1 MNHLTAAEMIAIKR
15 DGGALDRQMIEDLV
29 SGITDNSL
37 SDAQVGAFAMAV
49 RIRGMN
55 IDETVLLTDA
65 MRRSGTNI
73 LWNLDGPVV
82 DKHSTG
88 GVGDT
93 VSLMLA
99 PMLAACGAFVPMI
112 SGRGL
117 GHTGGTT
124 DKMESI
130 PGYIT
135 SPTDNRFHEIVRT
148 VGCAII
154 GQTND
159 LAPADRRLYS
169 IRDVTGT
176 VESIPLICS
185 SILSKKL
192 ASGTNVLAMN
202 VTTGGGAFM
211 SKLEDARELAK
222 TITDV
227 ARGAGVKCHSLVTD
241 MDQPLGS
248 AAGNA
253 LEVQYAL
260 NYLQGTRENRMHQV
274 VIALGAMVLVDSGLA
289 SDTASAVMALEK
301 SLSSG
306 QALEKF
312 AQMVAALGGPVDFV
326 EASAKYLV
334 AAPVIRSVTAGA
346 SGWVSGVKAKEIG
359 MTVVVLGGGRTRPGA
374 PVDWRVGITQVPS
387 VGDKVD
393 SSTVIAQVHAA
404 SEDAASIAEKRIRA
418 AISVSQTSI
427 APRPVQIGD

>member
-15 DGGALDRQMIEDLV
+15 DGGSLDRQMIEDIVL
-29 SGITDNSL
+29 GITDGSL

-49 RIRGMN
+49 RIRGMK

-73 LWNLDGPVV
+73 SWQLDGPVV

-130 PGYIT
+130 PGYT
-135 SPTDNRFHEIVRT
+135 TAPTDDQFHEIVRT

-393 SSTVIAQVHAA
+393 PSTVIAQVHAA

-418 AISVSQTSI
+418 AISVTDTSV
-427 APRPVQIGD
+427 APRPVLIGD

>member
-15 DGGALDRQMIEDLV
+15 DGGALNRQMIEDIVL
-29 SGITDNSL
+29 GITDGSL

-73 LWNLDGPVV
+73 AWHLDGPVV

-124 DKMESI
+124 DKMEAI

-135 SPTDNRFHEIVRT
+135 SPSDDQFHEIVRT

-211 SKLEDARELAK
+211 SNLQDARELAK

-253 LEVQYAL
+253 LEVRYAID
-260 NYLQGTRENRMHQV
+260 YLQGIREDRMHQV

-289 SDTASAVMALEK
+289 PDTATAVIALEK
-301 SLSSG
+301 SLTSG
-306 QALEKF
+306 HALAKF
-312 AQMVAALGGPVDFV
+312 SQMVAALGGPTDFV
-326 EASAKYLV
+326 ESSAKYLV
-334 AAPVIRSVTAGA
+334 TAPVVRNVTANQ
-346 SGWVSGVKAKEIG
+346 SGWVSAVGAKEVG
-359 MTVVVLGGGRTRPGA
+359 MTVVVLGGGRTQPGA
-374 PVDWRVGITQVPS
+374 PVDWRVGVTQLAS
-387 VGDKVD
+387 IGNKVEP
-393 SSTVIAQVHAA
+393 STVIAQVHAA
-404 SEDAASIAEKRIRA
+404 SEDAADIAESRIRA
-418 AISVSQTSI
+418 AISVSETSV
-427 APRPVQIGD
+427 APRPVLIGD

>member
-15 DGGALDRQMIEDLV
+15 DGGALDRQMIEDIVL
-29 SGITDNSL
+29 GITDGSL

-49 RIRGMN
+49 RIRGMK

-73 LWNLDGPVV
+73 SWQLDGPVV

-130 PGYIT
+130 PGYT
-135 SPTDNRFHEIVRT
+135 TAPTDDQFHEIVRT

-418 AISVSQTSI
+418 AISVTDTSV
-427 APRPVQIGD
+427 APRPVLIGD

>member
-15 DGGALDRQMIEDLV
+15 DGGALNRQMIEDIVL
-29 SGITDNSL
+29 GITDGSL

-65 MRRSGTNI
+65 MRRSGTSI
-73 LWNLDGPVV
+73 SWHLDGPVV

-99 PMLAACGAFVPMI
+99 PMLAVCGAFVPMI

-135 SPTDNRFHEIVRT
+135 SPTDDRFHEIVRT

-211 SKLEDARELAK
+211 SNLQDARELAK

-227 ARGAGVKCHSLVTD
+227 ARGAGVICHSLVTD

-248 AAGNA
+248 TAGNA
-253 LEVQYAL
+253 LEVRYAID
-260 NYLQGTRENRMHQV
+260 YLQGAREDRMHQV

-289 SDTASAVMALEK
+289 PDTATAVIALEK

-306 QALEKF
+306 RALEKF
-312 AQMVAALGGPVDFV
+312 AQMVAALGGPTDFV
-326 EASAKYLV
+326 ESSAKYLV
-334 AAPVIRSVTAGA
+334 TAPVIRNVIANQ
-346 SGWVSGVKAKEIG
+346 SGWVSAVGAKEVG
-359 MTVVVLGGGRTRPGA
+359 MTVVVLGGGRTQPGA
-374 PVDWRVGITQVPS
+374 PVDWRVGVTQLAS
-387 VGDKVD
+387 IGNKVEP
-393 SSTVIAQVHAA
+393 STVIAQVHAA
-404 SEDAASIAEKRIRA
+404 SEDAADIAESRIRA
-418 AISVSQTSI
+418 AISVSETSV
-427 APRPVQIGD
+427 APRPVLIGD

>member
-15 DGGALDRQMIEDLV
+15 DGGSLDRQMIEDIVL
-29 SGITDNSL
+29 GITDGSL

-49 RIRGMN
+49 RIRGMK

-73 LWNLDGPVV
+73 SWQLDGPVV

-130 PGYIT
+130 PGYT
-135 SPTDNRFHEIVRT
+135 TAPTDDQFHEIVRT

-227 ARGAGVKCHSLVTD
+227 ARGAGVKCHSRVTD

-418 AISVSQTSI
+418 AISVTDTSV
-427 APRPVQIGD
+427 APRPVLIGD

>member
-15 DGGALDRQMIEDLV
+15 DGGELDRQMIEDIVL
-29 SGITDNSL
+29 GITDGSL

-49 RIRGMN
+49 RIRGMK

-73 LWNLDGPVV
+73 SWQLDGPVV

-99 PMLAACGAFVPMI
+99 PMLAVCGAFVPMI

-130 PGYIT
+130 PGYT
-135 SPTDNRFHEIVRT
+135 TAPTDDRFHEIVRT
-148 VGCAII
+148 IGCAII

-211 SKLEDARELAK
+211 SNLQDARELAK

-248 AAGNA
+248 SAGNA

-260 NYLQGTRENRMHQV
+260 NYLQGTREDRMHQV
-274 VIALGAMVLVDSGLA
+274 VIALGAIVLVDSGLA
-289 SDTASAVMALEK
+289 SDTASAVLALEK
-301 SLSSG
+301 SLISG
-306 QALEKF
+306 HALEKF
-312 AQMVAALGGPVDFV
+312 AQMITALGGPVDFV
-326 EASAKYLV
+326 ESSAKYLV
-334 AAPVIRSVTAGA
+334 KAPVLRNVTADA
-346 SGWVSGVKAKEIG
+346 SGWVSGVKAKE
-359 MTVVVLGGGRTRPGA
+359 RSA
-374 PVDWRVGITQVPS
+374 
-387 VGDKVD
+387 
-393 SSTVIAQVHAA
+393 
-404 SEDAASIAEKRIRA
+404 
-418 AISVSQTSI
+418 
-427 APRPVQIGD
+427 

>member
-15 DGGALDRQMIEDLV
+15 DGGSLDRQMIEDIVL
-29 SGITDNSL
+29 GITDGSL

-49 RIRGMN
+49 RIRGMK

-73 LWNLDGPVV
+73 SWQLDGPVV

-130 PGYIT
+130 PGYT
-135 SPTDNRFHEIVRT
+135 TAPTDDQFHEIVRT

-418 AISVSQTSI
+418 AISVTDTSV
-427 APRPVQIGD
+427 ALRPVLIGD

>member
-15 DGGALDRQMIEDLV
+15 DGGPLDRQMIEDIVL
-29 SGITDNSL
+29 GITDGSL

-65 MRRSGTNI
+65 MRRSGTSI
-73 LWNLDGPVV
+73 SWHLDGPVV

-130 PGYIT
+130 PGYVT
-135 SPTDNRFHEIVRT
+135 SPTDDRFHEIVRK

-211 SKLEDARELAK
+211 SNLQDARELAK

-253 LEVQYAL
+253 LEVRYAID
-260 NYLQGTRENRMHQV
+260 YLQGIREDRMHQV

-289 SDTASAVMALEK
+289 PDTATAASALEK
-301 SLSSG
+301 SLTSG
-306 QALEKF
+306 HALEKF
-312 AQMVAALGGPVDFV
+312 AQMVAALGGPTDFV
-326 EASAKYLV
+326 ESSAKYLV
-334 AAPVIRSVTAGA
+334 TAPVVRNVTANQY
-346 SGWVSGVKAKEIG
+346 GWVSAVGAKEVG
-359 MTVVVLGGGRTRPGA
+359 MTVVVLGGGRTQPGA
-374 PVDWRVGITQVPS
+374 PIDWRVGVVQLAS
-387 VGDKVD
+387 VGNKVEPA
-393 SSTVIAQVHAA
+393 TVIAQVHAA
-404 SEDAASIAEKRIRA
+404 SEIAADIAESRIRA
-418 AISVSQTSI
+418 AISVSETSV
-427 APRPVQIGD
+427 APRPVLIGD

>member
-1 MNHLTAAEMIAIKR
+1 
-15 DGGALDRQMIEDLV
+15 
-29 SGITDNSL
+29 
-37 SDAQVGAFAMAV
+37 
-49 RIRGMN
+49 
-55 IDETVLLTDA
+55 
-65 MRRSGTNI
+65 
-73 LWNLDGPVV
+73 
-82 DKHSTG
+82 
-88 GVGDT
+88 
-93 VSLMLA
+93 
-99 PMLAACGAFVPMI
+99 
-112 SGRGL
+112 
-117 GHTGGTT
+117 
-124 DKMESI
+124 
-130 PGYIT
+130 
-135 SPTDNRFHEIVRT
+135 
-148 VGCAII
+148 
-154 GQTND
+154 
-159 LAPADRRLYS
+159 
-169 IRDVTGT
+169 
-176 VESIPLICS
+176 
-185 SILSKKL
+185 
-192 ASGTNVLAMN
+192 
-202 VTTGGGAFM
+202 
-211 SKLEDARELAK
+211 
-222 TITDV
+222 
-227 ARGAGVKCHSLVTD
+227 

-418 AISVSQTSI
+418 AISVGGT
-427 APRPVQIGD
+427 AVVPRKVLIDN

>member
-15 DGGALDRQMIEDLV
+15 DGGSLDRQMIEDIVL
-29 SGITDNSL
+29 GITDGSL

-49 RIRGMN
+49 RIRGMK

-73 LWNLDGPVV
+73 SWQLDGPVV

-130 PGYIT
+130 PGYT
-135 SPTDNRFHEIVRT
+135 TAPTDDQFHEIVRT

-418 AISVSQTSI
+418 AISVTDTSV
-427 APRPVQIGD
+427 APRPVLIGD

>member
-15 DGGALDRQMIEDLV
+15 DGGALNRQMIEDIVL
-29 SGITDNSL
+29 GITDGSL

-55 IDETVLLTDA
+55 IDETVMLTDA

-73 LWNLDGPVV
+73 SWHLDGPVV

-124 DKMESI
+124 DKMEAI

-135 SPTDNRFHEIVRT
+135 SPTDDQFHEIVRT

-211 SKLEDARELAK
+211 SNLQDARELAK

-253 LEVQYAL
+253 LEVRYAID
-260 NYLQGTRENRMHQV
+260 YLHGIREDRMHQV

-289 SDTASAVMALEK
+289 SDTETAEIALEK

-306 QALEKF
+306 HALEKF
-312 AQMVAALGGPVDFV
+312 AQMVTALGGPVDFV
-326 EASAKYLV
+326 ESSPKYLV
-334 AAPVIRSVTAGA
+334 TAPVIRNVIASQ
-346 SGWVSGVKAKEIG
+346 SGWVSAVGAKEIG
-359 MTVVVLGGGRTRPGA
+359 MTVVVLGGGRTQPGA
-374 PVDWRVGITQVPS
+374 PVDWRVGVTQLAS
-387 VGDKVD
+387 VGNKVEP
-393 SSTVIAQVHAA
+393 STVIAQVHAA
-404 SEDAASIAEKRIRA
+404 SEDAADIAESRIRA
-418 AISVSQTSI
+418 AISVSETSV
-427 APRPVQIGD
+427 APRPVLIGE

>member
-15 DGGALDRQMIEDLV
+15 DGGSLDRQMIEDIVL
-29 SGITDNSL
+29 GITDGSL

-49 RIRGMN
+49 RIRGMK

-65 MRRSGTNI
+65 MCRSGTNI
-73 LWNLDGPVV
+73 SWQLDGPVV

-130 PGYIT
+130 PGYT
-135 SPTDNRFHEIVRT
+135 TAPTDDQFHEIVRT

-418 AISVSQTSI
+418 AISVTDTSV
-427 APRPVQIGD
+427 APRPVLIGD

>member
-15 DGGALDRQMIEDLV
+15 DGGELDRQMIEDIVL
-29 SGITDNSL
+29 GITDGSL

-49 RIRGMN
+49 RIRGMK

-73 LWNLDGPVV
+73 SWQLDGPVV

>member
-15 DGGALDRQMIEDLV
+15 DGGELDRQMIEDIVL
-29 SGITDNSL
+29 GITDGSL

-49 RIRGMN
+49 RIRGMK

-73 LWNLDGPVV
+73 SWQLDGPVV

-130 PGYIT
+130 PGYT
-135 SPTDNRFHEIVRT
+135 TAPTDDQFHEIVRT

-418 AISVSQTSI
+418 AISVGGT
-427 APRPVQIGD
+427 AVVPRKVLIDN

>member
-15 DGGALDRQMIEDLV
+15 DGGALNRQMIEDIVL
-29 SGITDNSL
+29 GITDGSL

-73 LWNLDGPVV
+73 AWHLDGPVV

-124 DKMESI
+124 DKMEAI

-135 SPTDNRFHEIVRT
+135 SPTDDQFHQIVRT

-211 SKLEDARELAK
+211 SNLQDARELAK

-253 LEVQYAL
+253 LEVRYAID
-260 NYLQGTRENRMHQV
+260 YLQGIREDRMHQV

-289 SDTASAVMALEK
+289 PDTATAVIALEK
-301 SLSSG
+301 SLTSG
-306 QALEKF
+306 HALAKF
-312 AQMVAALGGPVDFV
+312 SQMVAALGGPTDFV
-326 EASAKYLV
+326 ESSAKYLV
-334 AAPVIRSVTAGA
+334 TAPVIRNVIANQ
-346 SGWVSGVKAKEIG
+346 SGWVSAVGAKEVG
-359 MTVVVLGGGRTRPGA
+359 MTVVVLGGGRTQPGA
-374 PVDWRVGITQVPS
+374 PVDWRVGVTQLAS
-387 VGDKVD
+387 VGNKVEP
-393 SSTVIAQVHAA
+393 STVIAQVHAA
-404 SEDAASIAEKRIRA
+404 SEDAADIAESRIRA
-418 AISVSQTSI
+418 AISVSETSV
-427 APRPVQIGD
+427 APRPVLIGD

>member
-15 DGGALDRQMIEDLV
+15 DGGELDRQMIEDIVL
-29 SGITDNSL
+29 GITDGSL

-49 RIRGMN
+49 RIRGMK

-73 LWNLDGPVV
+73 SWQLDGPVV

-418 AISVSQTSI
+418 AISVTDTSV
-427 APRPVQIGD
+427 APRPVLIGD

>member
-15 DGGALDRQMIEDLV
+15 DGGALNRQMIEDIVL
-29 SGITDNSL
+29 GITDGSL

-73 LWNLDGPVV
+73 AWHLDGPVV

-124 DKMESI
+124 DKMEAI

-135 SPTDNRFHEIVRT
+135 SPTDDQFHQIVRT

-211 SKLEDARELAK
+211 SNLQDARELAK

-253 LEVQYAL
+253 LEVRYAID
-260 NYLQGTRENRMHQV
+260 YLQGIREDRMHQV

-289 SDTASAVMALEK
+289 PDTATAVIALEK
-301 SLSSG
+301 SLTSG
-306 QALEKF
+306 HALEKF
-312 AQMVAALGGPVDFV
+312 SQMVAALGGPTDFV
-326 EASAKYLV
+326 ESSAKYLV
-334 AAPVIRSVTAGA
+334 TAPVVRNVTANQ
-346 SGWVSGVKAKEIG
+346 SGWVSAVGAKEVG
-359 MTVVVLGGGRTRPGA
+359 MTVVVLGGGRTQPGA
-374 PVDWRVGITQVPS
+374 PVDWRVGVTQLAS
-387 VGDKVD
+387 VGNKVEP
-393 SSTVIAQVHAA
+393 STVIAQVHAA
-404 SEDAASIAEKRIRA
+404 SEDAADIAESRIRA
-418 AISVSQTSI
+418 AISVSETSV
-427 APRPVQIGD
+427 APRPVLIGD

>member
-15 DGGALDRQMIEDLV
+15 DGGSLDRQMIEDIVL
-29 SGITDNSL
+29 GITDGSL

-49 RIRGMN
+49 RIRGMK

-65 MRRSGTNI
+65 MCRSGTNI
-73 LWNLDGPVV
+73 SWQLDGPVV

-117 GHTGGTT
+117 GHTGGPT

-130 PGYIT
+130 PGDT
-135 SPTDNRFHEIVRT
+135 TAPTDDQFHEIVRT

-418 AISVSQTSI
+418 AISVTDTSV
-427 APRPVQIGD
+427 APRPVLIGD

>member
-1 MNHLTAAEMIAIKR
+1 
-15 DGGALDRQMIEDLV
+15 
-29 SGITDNSL
+29 
-37 SDAQVGAFAMAV
+37 
-49 RIRGMN
+49 
-55 IDETVLLTDA
+55 
-65 MRRSGTNI
+65 
-73 LWNLDGPVV
+73 
-82 DKHSTG
+82 
-88 GVGDT
+88 
-93 VSLMLA
+93 
-99 PMLAACGAFVPMI
+99 MI

-130 PGYIT
+130 PSYT
-135 SPTDNRFHEIVRT
+135 TAPTDDQFHEIVRT

-301 SLSSG
+301 SLSTG
-306 QALEKF
+306 YALEKF
-312 AQMVAALGGPVDFV
+312 SQMVAALGGPVNFV

-334 AAPVIRSVTAGA
+334 KASVVRNVTADA

-374 PVDWRVGITQVPS
+374 PVDWSVGVNQLPS
-387 VGDKVD
+387 VGDKIEP
-393 SSTVIAQVHAA
+393 STVIAQVHAA
-404 SEDAASIAEKRIRA
+404 SEDAADVAEKRIRA